1 MTRLVG
7 AVDAAHL
14 LYPVVPLDWLWPPA
28 RWHGRLTYRLRAHE
42 RQTVKHNLATVV
54 GETAAPGELDTLVR
68 QFFEYKRMRHLLIS
82 LAPRLTRAEKER
94 LLPIDGLHHL
104 DAALAEGR
112 GVILL
117 GSHLN
122 SISLFL
128 SAIDLRERGYD
139 VRVAIPTPNDPW
151 PATAFGKLLNRLF
164 GAPTLAEA
172 MGAFYVQFNIR
183 PIVQSLTE
191 NAVVA
196 QTGDGLHSAR
206 FVDVDFLGRSLPFP
220 TGMVSI
226 AQMTGALVVPAFQ
239 IGTPPHGLRV
249 VFEEPWSVQREQE
262 APGALHT
269 AVAAYAKRLE
279 HHLLR
284 NIACWEHWLIED
296 ALATIAAWPDKPL
309 EERYEM

>member
-1 MTRLVG
+1 MTQV
-7 AVDAAHL
+7 VDPSDAGYL
-14 LYPVVPLDWLWPPA
+14 LYSVLPLSRIFELS
-28 RWHGRLTYRLRAHE
+28 RLHGRLTYAVARRE
-42 RQTVKHNLATVV
+42 RGVVRRNLADALA
-54 GETAAPGELDTLVR
+54 GASSKGELELLTR
-68 QFFEYKRMRHLLIS
+68 RFFEYKRIRGMMQAV
-82 LAPRLTRAEKER
+82 APRLTRAEMAR
-94 LLPIDGLHHL
+94 LFPVEGLEHL
-104 DAALAEGR
+104 DRALEQGR
-112 GVILL
+112 GAVLL

-139 VRVAIPTPNDPW
+139 VRVAIPTANDPW
-151 PATAFGKLLNRLF
+151 PATAFGTILNRLF
-164 GAPTLAEA
+164 KTPRLAEA

-183 PIVQSLTE
+183 PIVRSLRA

-206 FVDVDFLGRSLPFP
+206 FVEVDFLGRRLPFP

-239 IGTPPHGLRV
+239 VGTPPHGLRV

-262 APGALHT
+262 APGALHA

-279 HHLLR
+279 HHVLE

-296 ALATIAAWPDKPL
+296 TLATIAAWPQKSL
-309 EERYEM
+309 EERYEL